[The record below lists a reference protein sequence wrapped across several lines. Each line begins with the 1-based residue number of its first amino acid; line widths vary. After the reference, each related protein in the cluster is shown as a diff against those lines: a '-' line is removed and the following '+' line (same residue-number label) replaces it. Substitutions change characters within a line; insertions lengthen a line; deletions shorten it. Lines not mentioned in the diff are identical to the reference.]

1 MINMG
6 GNTQHL
12 AVVTGDAWVAELSF
26 RGGLQRLTSAPVTL
40 TADGQTYLGLGGLV
54 DVPTVTES
62 PQASAERLVLSLSL
76 ADPAMLAASLGNVD
90 DYRGRSV
97 RLGLVL
103 LDEAFQVVGGVR
115 WRWAGVME
123 RVAITREA
131 ARPDG
136 ADEQAS
142 GHIELHC
149 TRAGM
154 SRARNDQGL
163 RLTHTQQQ
171 QRHPGDT
178 GLRYM
183 RTLIEQPSLWLSK
196 RFQEQ

>member
-12 AVVTGDAWVAELSF
+12 AAVAGDAWVAELSF
-26 RGGLQRLTSAPVTL
+26 KGGLQRLTTAPVTL
-40 TADGQTYLGLGGLV
+40 TVDGQAYQGLGSLAE
-54 DVPTVTES
+54 VPAVTES

-103 LDEAFQVVGGVR
+103 LDAAFQAVGSVR

-123 RVAITREA
+123 RVVITRQA
-131 ARPDG
+131 ADLDSPG
-136 ADEQAS
+136 AEAS
-142 GHIELHC
+142 GRIELHC
-149 TRAGM
+149 TRSGM

-163 RLTHTQQQ
+163 RLTHAQQQ
-171 QRHPGDT
+171 RRHPGDT